1 MNAGEL
7 PGNPKYLGVR
17 FVVAGRIDEPRD
29 GVVLRADARHVDRRR
44 VVQPGMCQKFDILK
58 HTKKNFFFTTIIFF
72 FEPVLA
78 LATQLGILF

>member
-7 PGNPKYLGVR
+7 QGNPKYLCVR

-44 VVQPGMCQKFDILK
+44 VVQPGMCQKFEILT
-58 HTKKNFFFTTIIFF
+58 HTKKNFFYNHN
-72 FEPVLA
+72 L
-78 LATQLGILF
+78 LF